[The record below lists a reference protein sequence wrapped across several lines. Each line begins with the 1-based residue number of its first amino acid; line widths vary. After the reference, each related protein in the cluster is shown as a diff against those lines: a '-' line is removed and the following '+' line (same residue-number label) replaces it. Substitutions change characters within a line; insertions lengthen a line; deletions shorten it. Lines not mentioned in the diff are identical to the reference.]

1 MKRYDLYQISRSSC
15 SNNAVIPNKQPPE
28 VFYKKGV
35 PKNFSKFT
43 GKHLYQSFF
52 LTNLHALDLQ
62 LYLKR
67 YSGTGVFLWILRKF
81 YEHLFL
87 QNTSRRLLC
96 KCVFFLYQHIYAHLK
111 HKSTAARYYLFTV
124 YLGVNGRNKKK

>member
-1 MKRYDLYQISRSSC
+1 MKRYDLYQISRLSC

-81 YEHLFL
+81 YEHLFYRIPPDDCFA
-87 QNTSRRLLC
+87 N
-96 KCVFFLYQHIYAHLK
+96 VFFLYQHIYAHLK